1 MNVKFTNTLIYNTE
15 KRQFVSGTLCVSDGI
30 IVGGLAD
37 DAAFET
43 IDLKG
48 RRMIPGMIDMHT
60 HGHGGY
66 ESTVVDADG
75 MKKMAESYAGIGTT
89 SFMVTMMS
97 QPLDILESCID
108 ITSEVKKSGCR
119 NILGVYLEGR
129 YISLAKKGA
138 HDPKYIAAPDADEL
152 ESLIRRADGAG
163 VFCTI
168 CAPDIEG
175 TKELVERARELGAS
189 VSIGHTNATYE
200 ECVEC
205 VGWGAGSYTHLFN
218 GMSGFTHRAPG
229 CAGAA
234 LSGDTYVELICDGVH
249 VAPAAVKVAYRARAE
264 KLILITDSAPAAG
277 LPAGHYSMGGA
288 DVVVRDGAV
297 YLSDG
302 TLTGGSISLFEAMM
316 NLTKFAGIT
325 LEEAI
330 PTATKHPA
338 EFLGVYDSVGSLDI
352 GKRADFIILD
362 DKNDISEI
370 YTGGVRV

>member
-1 MNVKFTNTLIYNTE
+1 MNLKFINALVYNTAE
-15 KRQFVSGTLCVSDGI
+15 RRFIPGTLCVSDGI
-30 IVGGLAD
+30 IVDGFAE
-37 DAAFET
+37 DAVFET
-43 IDLKG
+43 VDLGG

-75 MKKMAESYAGIGTT
+75 MRAMAKSYASVGTT

-97 QPLDILESCID
+97 QPLDILERCID
-108 ITSEVKKSGCR
+108 VASEVKKAGCG

-138 HDPKYIAAPDADEL
+138 HDPKYIAVPDADEL

-168 CAPDIEG
+168 CAPDVDG
-175 TKELVERARELGAS
+175 TKELVERARKLGAA

-229 CAGAA
+229 CVGAA

-249 VAPAAVKVAYRARAE
+249 VAPAAVKVTYRAKAD

-277 LPAGHYSMGGA
+277 LPEGHYSMGGA

-297 YLSDG
+297 FLNDG
-302 TLTGGSISLFEAMM
+302 TLTGGSISLFEAMI
-316 NLTKFAGIT
+316 NLTRFAGIT

-330 PTATKHPA
+330 PAATEHPA
-338 EFLGVYDSVGSLDI
+338 EFLGVYDRVGSLDI

-362 DKNDISEI
+362 DKNDISGI